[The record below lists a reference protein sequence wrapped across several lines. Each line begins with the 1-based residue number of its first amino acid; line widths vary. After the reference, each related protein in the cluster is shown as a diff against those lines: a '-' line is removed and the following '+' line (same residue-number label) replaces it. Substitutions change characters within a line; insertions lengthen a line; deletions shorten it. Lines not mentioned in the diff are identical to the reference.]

1 MCLLVVCN
9 PNSTPSK
16 DDLKMGACK
25 NPHGFGFA
33 IDTGDGIISERSMSA
48 KKSIARFLELREQ
61 YPNGYAMWHAR
72 YATHGVKNELNCHP
86 FKVVGKYDTYLA
98 HNGVLD
104 IHIPKDD
111 KRSDTRIMAE
121 ELLPRLGGVSALDDD
136 YVYDMISSWASGN
149 KVVGEHDTYL
159 AHNGV
164 LDIHIPKDDKRSDTR
179 IMAEELLP
187 RLGNVS
193 ALDDD
198 YVYDMISSWASG
210 NKIAVMTNDPRA
222 QYKIYIINEN
232 LGSWDDN
239 GIWWSNNS
247 YKPVV
252 STPRTTDYNYAYG
265 NEPSVYDIV
274 ATDSHF
280 DPSLYEENKFECP
293 SCKAL
298 VDLWENEYYCQMCD
312 SCFECEAN
320 FLECLCYN
328 PKNKNMILDEYG
340 YLNNKWYS
348 KEPLDF

>member
-33 IDTGDGIISERSMSA
+33 IDTGSGIISERSMSA

-72 YATHGVKNELNCHP
+72 FATHGVKNELNCHP
-86 FKVVGKYDTYLA
+86 FKVVGEHDTYLA

-104 IHIPKDD
+104 IHIPKSD

-149 KVVGEHDTYL
+149 KVV
-159 AHNGV
+159 
-164 LDIHIPKDDKRSDTR
+164 
-179 IMAEELLP
+179 
-187 RLGNVS
+187 
-193 ALDDD
+193 
-198 YVYDMISSWASG
+198 
-210 NKIAVMTNDPRA
+210 VMTNDPRA
-222 QYKIYIINEN
+222 QYKIYIINES

-247 YKPVV
+247 YKPII
-252 STPRTTDYNYAYG
+252 STPRTESYTYTYG

-274 ATDSHF
+274 ATDSHL
-280 DPSLYEENKFECP
+280 DPSLYEDSKFECP
-293 SCKAL
+293 NCMAII
-298 VDLWENEYYCQMCD
+298 DLWDSELYCNVCEC
-312 SCFECEAN
+312 CFDCSAH
-320 FLECLCYN
+320 FFDCLCYN
-328 PKNKNMILDEYG
+328 PKTKSMLQDEYG
-340 YLNNKWYS
+340 FLSEKWYS
-348 KEPLDF
+348 REPLDF

>member
-1 MCLLVVCN
+1 
-9 PNSTPSK
+9 
-16 DDLKMGACK
+16 MGACK

-33 IDTGDGIISERSMSA
+33 IDTGSGIISERSMSA

-86 FKVVGKYDTYLA
+86 FKVVGEHDTYLA

-104 IHIPKDD
+104 IHIPKGD

-149 KVVGEHDTYL
+149 KVV
-159 AHNGV
+159 
-164 LDIHIPKDDKRSDTR
+164 
-179 IMAEELLP
+179 
-187 RLGNVS
+187 
-193 ALDDD
+193 
-198 YVYDMISSWASG
+198 
-210 NKIAVMTNDPRA
+210 VMTNDPTA
-222 QYKIYIINEN
+222 QYKIYIINES

-252 STPRTTDYNYAYG
+252 STPRTTTYNYTYG
-265 NEPSVYDIV
+265 EPSVYDIV

-280 DPSLYEENKFECP
+280 DPSIYEDSKFECP
-293 SCKAL
+293 NCEAL
-298 VDLWENEYYCQMCD
+298 IDTWENEYYCPMCE

-328 PKNKNMILDEYG
+328 PSNKKMILDEYG
-340 YLNNKWYS
+340 YTVSKWYS
-348 KEPLDF
+348 REPLDF